1 MENNIALN
9 MREIAD
15 KVNEEKERQR
25 LKKHQE
31 FVKEEILPSL
41 QLLAE
46 KGEYQMSFTAP
57 GYNAIIIRDLLRQ
70 MGFTVDTYTHSNIR
84 HLWVKW

>member
-15 KVNEEKERQR
+15 KVNEEKERPR
-25 LKKHQE
+25 LAEHQE

-46 KGEYQMSFTAP
+46 KGEYQMSFSAP
-57 GYNAIIIRDLLRQ
+57 GYNIIIIRNLLRQ
-70 MGFTVDTYTHSNIR
+70 MGFTADTYTYSNIR
-84 HLWVKW
+84 HLLVRW